1 VTASHQGKLLVASP
15 TLLEQ
20 TFHRTVIL
28 LLEHSPRG
36 ALGVVLNRAS
46 MMGVDE
52 PLPAWRDVA
61 APPRVIFHGGPVE
74 VSSVL
79 CLAWGGAPGGA
90 GYRELLDGI
99 GTLDL
104 HKDPDDVVGI
114 EGIRVFAGHAGW
126 GPGQLDAELARKTW
140 LVVDRV
146 PADLS
151 TSEPDT
157 LWADVL
163 ARQPGIVPLLA
174 SYPEDVNLN

>member
-1 VTASHQGKLLVASP
+1 VTTSHQGKLLVASP

-20 TFHRTVIL
+20 TFRRTVIL
-28 LLEHSPRG
+28 LLEHSPLG

-46 MMGVDE
+46 MMGVGE
-52 PLPAWRDVA
+52 PLPAWQDVA
-61 APPRVIFHGGPVE
+61 APPGVIFHGGPVE

-79 CLAWGGAPGGA
+79 CLAWGDGAGGA
-90 GYRELLDGI
+90 GYRELLDGV

-114 EGIRVFAGHAGW
+114 DGIRVFAGHAGW
-126 GPGQLDAELARKTW
+126 GPGQLEGELAQKTW
-140 LVVDRV
+140 LVVERA
-146 PADLS
+146 PADLCA
-151 TSEPDT
+151 TDPDT